1 MREIISIEIGECGN
15 KMGNKLWEFI
25 LEEHG
30 VNGEGEYFGNLWIQ
44 LERIDKY
51 FDLQGEKYI
60 PRSLLVDFDTS
71 AIDLIHTGNTK
82 NIFPNYYAANI
93 QNESNNWLSAFYVD
107 GPRHLDIVMEK
118 LRDLAESCDSLQ
130 GFQKIHSVTGC
141 TGGGF
146 GSLLNEK
153 IKEEFPKQSNGSFA
167 IFPEIEQNNSL
178 KSEWD
183 TINSIL
189 SIQHL
194 IEFTDDVIVIE
205 NVSLRKILQRN
216 FSIESPNMA
225 AMNHIACQGLSGA
238 TAHLRF
244 HSSRSHSSTNAS
256 FSSLNLSLLTFPRLH
271 FYALSHC
278 PYTLPHITRQKPNL
292 PVSTRIQQI
301 FNPNNFLADI
311 NPADTLTSL
320 GKYFAGQILTNLRGT
335 EEEPVIQDISIIS
348 PYFPPKYIEW
358 MPDPVKYNF
367 GEIGIAGLEG
377 GTTLLANT
385 FAIKTV
391 FDRLTESMGAIFRK
405 YNGRVHNKY
414 YIEDN
419 EDEQMRIIEAESNVN
434 DEISEY
440 QSYSDSTAEEEE
452 WNQEG
457 EEYFNY
463 PNYDIYPTYISK
475 EDTKRRFKSI

>member
-30 VNGEGEYFGNLWIQ
+30 VNGEGEYFGNLGIQ

-385 FAIKTV
+385 FAIKIT
-391 FDRLTESMGAIFRK
+391 FLRLSEGIGRIFQKYKDRVNR
-405 YNGRVHNKY
+405 KY
-414 YIEDN
+414 YILDN
-419 EDEQMRIIEAESNVN
+419 QDEHMTEIRDAESNLM
-434 DEISEY
+434 DEICEY
-440 QSYSDSTAEEEE
+440 QSYSDSTAEEEFYE
-452 WNQEG
+452 EQE
-457 EEYFNY
+457 YM
-463 PNYDIYPTYISK
+463 PNNTNINISQSM
-475 EDTKRRFKSI
+475 FKMM